1 MSGGDDIALYRF
13 SLGYA
18 QNNGNIDGTKFDRL
32 NVRFN
37 SDIKLTDEFKIL
49 FDIAYTQTGHK
60 VTFDGLDRMRSP
72 YYLALVKS
80 PLYSPYQYNE
90 SGSLSGR
97 LTDVD
102 ELNYG
107 NPLALLE
114 KDNMPTLD

>member
-1 MSGGDDIALYRF
+1 MAGGDDIALYRF

-18 QNNGNIDGTKFDRL
+18 RNAGNMEHTNFNRL

-37 SDIKLTDEFKIL
+37 SDIKLTDDFKLL
-49 FDIAYTQTGHK
+49 FDIAYSKTGHR
-60 VTFDGLDRMRSP
+60 VTFDGMDRMRSP
-72 YYLALVKS
+72 YYMALIKS
-80 PLYSPYQYNE
+80 PLYSPCQYNE

-107 NPLALLE
+107 NPAGARGRRRS
-114 KDNMPTLD
+114 NT